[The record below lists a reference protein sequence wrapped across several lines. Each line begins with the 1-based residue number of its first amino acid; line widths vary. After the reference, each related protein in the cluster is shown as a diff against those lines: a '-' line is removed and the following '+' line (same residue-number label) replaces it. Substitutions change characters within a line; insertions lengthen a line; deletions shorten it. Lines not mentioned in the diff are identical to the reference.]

1 MVLYGP
7 MLTTLMSRHQS
18 SRSAPRIDVRRVGA
32 RRASRGSWQ
41 VSVVMWRIF
50 LVAHT
55 LYLRSTLARAIREQA
70 AGTLRIVG
78 ESDWTPDVLV
88 AVALAQPD
96 VVVLG
101 VGFEVSSQ
109 LRIVPAIRRL
119 APACRVL
126 AIDTLD
132 GFADWTVAERDAVDA
147 LLGAD
152 ELATLFVPTITGL
165 SARPGSPPLH
175 DGGLRRSGERT

>member
-1 MVLYGP
+1 
-7 MLTTLMSRHQS
+7 
-18 SRSAPRIDVRRVGA
+18 
-32 RRASRGSWQ
+32 
-41 VSVVMWRIF
+41 MWRIF

-70 AGTLRIVG
+70 RGRLRIVG
-78 ESDWTPDVLV
+78 ECPWTPDVP
-88 AVALAQPD
+88 AAIGLAQPD

-101 VGFEVSSQ
+101 VGFEASSELQ
-109 LRIVPAIRRL
+109 LVPAIRRL

-132 GFADWTVAERDAVDA
+132 GFASCTAVECDAVDA

-152 ELATLFVPTITGL
+152 QLAALFVPTINGL
-165 SARPGSPPLH
+165 SARPGSPPPH